1 MEPKK
6 NKTSNKQTALKQNIN
21 SHILKHATYH
31 IRSNNSSTVS
41 SAAENLPLEHLWS
54 ITEERER
61 TPVQHHVLKKLNGN
75 PLSLYF
81 LHTTK
86 LGLDWDVSSALK
98 NRCKWTRGMEFRHTK
113 CLEKSCIRHQKVV
126 CCFTG
131 RSSYYVLIKHY
142 KVKTFSKSSW
152 ND

>member
-54 ITEERER
+54 ITEEREN
-61 TPVQHHVLKKLNGN
+61 TCSTSCTKKIEWKSFVIVFSAYNEIRI
-75 PLSLYF
+75 
-81 LHTTK
+81 
-86 LGLDWDVSSALK
+86 GL
-98 NRCKWTRGMEFRHTK
+98 RCELCT
-113 CLEKSCIRHQKVV
+113 QKQMQMNARDGV
-126 CCFTG
+126 
-131 RSSYYVLIKHY
+131 
-142 KVKTFSKSSW
+142 
-152 ND
+152 